1 MNRKTVFI
9 LLGSFLLC
17 FLLNLLNHNQLLVAF
32 FNSSLLILS
41 ILFFQRFSGK
51 KISTITPIFLILLGA
66 IPLFHF
72 NPEKIF
78 INYAQ
83 LITLVL
89 WLSAVTVK
97 NKKVKYLLF
106 FAGIILLFWGNLIS
120 GKMLNW
126 FLDLDKER
134 TIFYVPSFQEAIVR
148 YRGEALY
155 VTYQL
160 RLLIYSSLIYFY
172 YLLTNIARLLSLR
185 SLYDVLLIA
194 NLYPLFR
201 GIILSLKSPKAK
213 NSFIYLGLLITL
225 IAIGINRSPDKFN
238 SLYFSSP
245 LLLYFILLG
254 LEKINIKIYALLLFL
269 SLIMITGPQI

>member
-9 LLGSFLLC
+9 FLGSFLLC
-17 FLLNLLNHNQLLVAF
+17 FLLNLLNHNQFLVAF

-97 NKKVKYLLF
+97 NKKVKYSLF
-106 FAGIILLFWGNLIS
+106 FVGIILLFWGNLVS

-134 TIFYVPSFQEAIVR
+134 TIFYVPSFQQVIARYCPKAI
-148 YRGEALY
+148 YI
-155 VTYQL
+155 TSQL
-160 RLLIYSSLIYFY
+160 RLLSFSLLAYFY
-172 YLLTNIARLLSLR
+172 YSLTNIARLLSLR

-194 NLYPLFR
+194 NIYPFFR
-201 GIILSLKSPKAK
+201 GIILSLKFPKAK

-254 LEKINIKIYALLLFL
+254 LGKINIKIYALLLFL
-269 SLIMITGPQI
+269 SLIMITSPQI